1 MGKSGGVYGSGNTG
15 LPQAF
20 SGGRK
25 TQNNQKSIFG
35 AKNKSSVTDIR
46 RMLARDD
53 RNGQMQA
60 ANSWS
65 QDSIVTSSLSYSESL
80 RNQRQ
85 QTKNTTLALK
95 KLKYQFKNISS
106 KILRSKT
113 SQAAKQAAGQAR
125 REVLRLKRQKQNSD
139 SDSEEIEAAIA
150 HAQAMERVA
159 KKKARH
165 LEEEE
170 MAKCVDAYM
179 KSLRPVPSPYLVNG
193 ELSDKAKEGRKVF
206 EKLKCGECH
215 SGPYYTDMKMHRIGE
230 DIEFEK
236 GWDTPTLIEVWRTA
250 PYLFDGRAATME
262 EVFEVHKH
270 GIDKKVSK
278 KDIEALTE
286 YVNSL

>member
-1 MGKSGGVYGSGNTG
+1 MADNDGAKGSEYIVPCGVRGCHQ
-15 LPQAF
+15 LFAF
-20 SGGRK
+20 SGR
-25 TQNNQKSIFG
+25 
-35 AKNKSSVTDIR
+35 
-46 RMLARDD
+46 
-53 RNGQMQA
+53 
-60 ANSWS
+60 
-65 QDSIVTSSLSYSESL
+65 
-80 RNQRQ
+80 
-85 QTKNTTLALK
+85 
-95 KLKYQFKNISS
+95 
-106 KILRSKT
+106 
-113 SQAAKQAAGQAR
+113 
-125 REVLRLKRQKQNSD
+125 
-139 SDSEEIEAAIA
+139 
-150 HAQAMERVA
+150 
-159 KKKARH
+159 
-165 LEEEE
+165 
-170 MAKCVDAYM
+170 
-179 KSLRPVPSPYLVNG
+179 